1 MVKNPFVTV
10 GYEGA
15 EYFCD
20 RVEETEKL
28 TKLLRNGNNVLL
40 MSPRRLGKTGLL
52 YHCFA
57 QDRIATDY
65 NTFVID
71 IYSTKNIDD
80 LTIMMG
86 RSILNALKTRGRKAL
101 EHFLNVVSSL
111 RSGITFDLLGN
122 PTWNVEVGSLKSPS
136 FTLEQIFSYLE
147 SSEKPC
153 IVAID
158 EFQQIMYY
166 PEKNV
171 EATLRTYI
179 QRCRNAVF
187 VFSGSERHLLSEMFS
202 SPARPFYASTST
214 MALDCIDKSKYQ
226 EFASNL
232 FEQGGKHL
240 DATVALTVYERFE
253 GITWFVQKVMNYLYA
268 ETEVGAVCD
277 VQMIDIAVQEIV
289 KDNSLIYADLLYQL
303 TPRQKELLLAINKEG
318 KATSIT
324 GSKFIKRYHLPSPST
339 IQTAIKALIDKQ
351 LVTHTQ
357 GIYEVYDKFFSL
369 WLAQSF
375 S

>member
-202 SPARPFYASTST
+202 
-214 MALDCIDKSKYQ
+214 
-226 EFASNL
+226 
-232 FEQGGKHL
+232 
-240 DATVALTVYERFE
+240 
-253 GITWFVQKVMNYLYA
+253 
-268 ETEVGAVCD
+268 
-277 VQMIDIAVQEIV
+277 
-289 KDNSLIYADLLYQL
+289 
-303 TPRQKELLLAINKEG
+303 
-318 KATSIT
+318 
-324 GSKFIKRYHLPSPST
+324 
-339 IQTAIKALIDKQ
+339 
-351 LVTHTQ
+351 
-357 GIYEVYDKFFSL
+357 
-369 WLAQSF
+369 
-375 S
+375 